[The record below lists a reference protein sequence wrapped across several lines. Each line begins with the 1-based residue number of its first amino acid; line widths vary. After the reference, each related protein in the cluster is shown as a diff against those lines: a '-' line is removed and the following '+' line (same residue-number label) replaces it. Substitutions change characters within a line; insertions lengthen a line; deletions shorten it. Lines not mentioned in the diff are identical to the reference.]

1 MKTNNT
7 IQEIRRT
14 NLRLLIEESDDKT
27 AIALAKR
34 CDTSAS
40 YLSQILIRF
49 KMASGKSRE
58 VGTGLAR
65 KLEKGCKKPK
75 GWMDSVHHDG
85 EVQASENEIVDL
97 YYAMDDKMRQV
108 LIEQAKMILK
118 ISKK

>member
-49 KMASGKSRE
+49 KMARNR
-58 VGTGLAR
+58 A
-65 KLEKGCKKPK
+65 CKKTRK
-75 GWMDSVHHDG
+75 R
-85 EVQASENEIVDL
+85 L
-97 YYAMDDKMRQV
+97 
-108 LIEQAKMILK
+108 
-118 ISKK
+118 

>member
-14 NLRLLIEESDDKT
+14 NLRLLIEESDEKT
-27 AIALAKR
+27 AIAIATR

-75 GWMDSVHHDG
+75 GWMDVVHHDG

-97 YYAMDDKMRQV
+97 YFAMDEKMRQV
-108 LIEQAKMILK
+108 LIEQAKMILQ